1 LEIDAVERSYAR
13 WAPIY
18 DRTFGALTREG
29 RRAAVEYINGL
40 GRPCVLEVGVGT
52 GLALPHY
59 TAQCDVVGVDFSP
72 EMLAKA
78 EDRIGRL
85 NLAQV
90 RSLHRMDARDLDF
103 PDDHFDAVAAM
114 HMISVVPEPE
124 RVLAEIHRVLK
135 PGGKLVI
142 SNHFAR
148 DRGAMATVE
157 QWLAPFANR
166 IGWHSDFPVATVT
179 GVPGFRLIEKRPLP
193 PLGIMT
199 LLVLEKRSQGDDSS
213 PARGP
218 GMASHPRAE

>member
-40 GRPCVLEVGVGT
+40 GQGFVLEVGVGT
-52 GLALPHY
+52 GLALPYYATH
-59 TAQCDVVGVDFSP
+59 CDVVGVDFSP
-72 EMLAKA
+72 EMLARA
-78 EDRIGRL
+78 DERIKRQKL
-85 NLAQV
+85 SQV
-90 RSLHRMDARDLDF
+90 RSLERMDARSLDF

-124 RVLAEIHRVLK
+124 RVMAEILRVLK
-135 PGGKLVI
+135 PGGRLVI

-148 DRGAMATVE
+148 DGGAMAAVE

-166 IGWHSDFPVATVT
+166 IGWHSDFPMTTVT
-179 GVPGFRLIEKRPLP
+179 GMPGFRVVEKRALP

-199 LLVLEKRSQGDDSS
+199 LLVLEKRPLTDD
-213 PARGP
+213 
-218 GMASHPRAE
+218 